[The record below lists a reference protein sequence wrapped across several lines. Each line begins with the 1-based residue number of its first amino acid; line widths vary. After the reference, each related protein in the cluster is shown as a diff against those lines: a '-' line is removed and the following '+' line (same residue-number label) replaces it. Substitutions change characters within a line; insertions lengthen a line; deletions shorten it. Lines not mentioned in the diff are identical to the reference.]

1 MLEFDKCRTATAPV
15 QEITWKG
22 EGILL
27 CFIVDVWI
35 INYLAQDSWLI
46 RNISMGRVASRQ

>member
-1 MLEFDKCRTATAPV
+1 MNTEFLSTGPV

-27 CFIVDVWI
+27 CFIVEVRI
-35 INYLAQDSWLI
+35 IKHFIQDSWLI
-46 RNISMGRVASRQ
+46 RNIRMR